1 MSAIS
6 CTCES
11 GVNGFGFID
20 CFGKPA
26 RVVGL
31 GFQSLKSG
39 SADNYLQAPV
49 AQANWEGSLWNKT
62 GSLRISVLNN
72 VKEYTSERADAI
84 TETIDEIA
92 LYLKDGQ
99 KMISFSVLGAPYKL
113 KEYVDSLRCGTNG
126 FYGIGEGNQLLGRR
140 RDLAKQLGLIPIQKG
155 TITSKMVDATNTTF
169 SKMIVT
175 FMVDERFDDSEFVY
189 MPSAE
194 IEADLEYTNALIQAD
209 AVATVASATTISV
222 EMKWSASGVVA
233 AAGLEPLENFDT
245 ASFFELYNNDTS
257 SAVTIS
263 SVTESPA
270 GTYELTF
277 AAQTTGDEL
286 ILNAGTLAPFNFT
299 EITGLTAL

>member
-20 CFGKPA
+20 CFGKPS

-49 AQANWEGSLWNKT
+49 SQSVWEGSLWNKT
-62 GSLRISVLNN
+62 ASLRISVLNN
-72 VKEYTSERADAI
+72 VKEYTSERADAV

-99 KMISFSVLGAPYKL
+99 KMISFTVLGAPYKL
-113 KEYVDSLRCGTNG
+113 KEYVDGLRCGNYG

-140 RDLAKQLGLIPIQKG
+140 RVSFDEMGLIPIQKG
-155 TITSKMVDATNTTF
+155 TITSKIVDATNTTF
-169 SKMIVT
+169 SKMMVT
-175 FMVDERFDDSEFVY
+175 FMIDERYDDSEFVY
-189 MPSAE
+189 MPPSE
-194 IEADLEYTNALIQAD
+194 ITADLEFTNAMIQANAAAAVVD
-209 AVATVASATTISV
+209 ATSIQINLTWAASGLVSVASV
-222 EMKWSASGVVA
+222 EA
-233 AAGLEPLENFDT
+233 LENFDT
-245 ASFFELYNNDTS
+245 ASFFDLYNNTTS

-263 SVTESPA
+263 SILETNPGIYLLGFS
-270 GTYELTF
+270 
-277 AAQTTGDEL
+277 AQTALDDLTL
-286 ILNAGTLAPFNFT
+286 SAGALAPFNFAD
-299 EITGLTAL
+299 ITGLVAA